1 MTGLNMTMA
10 LNAKKLNPEKLNTV
24 KYGRLKKK
32 ETVPMFRPHLV
43 TDIELSQPLPALR
56 ASKTY
61 SEALLLVRL
70 HSYPIA
76 HVAVTLE
83 RSFTPG
89 ELAKELWEN
98 LAPSINTFL
107 KRHGLDAATSLSDP
121 RLEDLGLS
129 LKARRDAFRSRAP
142 FASVVICTRDRAESL
157 ERCLESVIALD
168 YPNFEIVLIDNAP
181 KTDATLRVVEKFKA
195 RGVELRYV
203 LEPKAGLSIARNTA
217 LKHIRGEFMACID
230 DDEAAD
236 RYWLLELA
244 QGFERE
250 ENVTAVSSVIVPAEL
265 ETQAQVWFEEF
276 GGHSKGR
283 GFTPDIFNITTHY
296 KQSPLFPAPP
306 FGTGGS
312 MAFKTDAIREIGFD
326 TTLGAGTPVQA
337 SEDTATFF
345 DVLMAGQT
353 IVYQPSAIMRHYHR
367 RDLPSLRAQLR
378 GYGLGL
384 TAFYLRSF
392 RKHPKMILE
401 FLGMLPKAL
410 FYMFS
415 PTSERQAT
423 MQTFPRELSQVQR
436 RAMLEGF
443 TAYIKS
449 CKQSLKM
456 SHS

>member
-1 MTGLNMTMA
+1 MTMA
-10 LNAKKLNPEKLNTV
+10 LDNVRRGKFK
-24 KYGRLKKK
+24 RK
-32 ETVPMFRPHLV
+32 ETSPVFRPRLV
-43 TDIELSQPLPALR
+43 IDIELSQPLPVLR
-56 ASKTY
+56 ANTGY

-76 HVAVTLE
+76 HVVVPLE
-83 RSFTPG
+83 HSFTAD
-89 ELAKELWEN
+89 ELAKELWQT

-107 KRHGLDAATSLSDP
+107 KRYGMESATSLSDP
-121 RLEDLGLS
+121 RLEELGLS
-129 LKARRDAFRSRAP
+129 LKAKRDAFRSRAP

-157 ERCLESVIALD
+157 ERCLESVVALD
-168 YPNFEIVLIDNAP
+168 YPNYEIVLVDNAP
-181 KTDATLRVVEKFKA
+181 KTDDTKRVVEKFKA
-195 RGVELRYV
+195 RGFEMRYF
-203 LEPKAGLSIARNTA
+203 LEPTPGLSVARNTA
-217 LKHIRGEFMACID
+217 LKHVKGEFMACID
-230 DDEAAD
+230 DDETAD
-236 RYWLLELA
+236 KYWLLELA

-283 GFTPDIFNITTHY
+283 GFAPDIFNITTHY

-312 MAFKTDAIREIGFD
+312 MAFKTEAIRQIGFD

-337 SEDTATFF
+337 AEDTAAFF

-384 TAFYLRSF
+384 TAFYLRSL
-392 RKHPKMILE
+392 RKHPKLVLE
-401 FLGMLPKAL
+401 FLALVPKAVS
-410 FYMFS
+410 YMFS
-415 PTSERQAT
+415 PKSERQAT
-423 MQTFPRELSQVQR
+423 MKTFPKELSQVQR
-436 RAMLEGF
+436 RAMLAGF
-443 TAYIKS
+443 AAYIKS
-449 CKQSLKM
+449 CKQALKLVE
-456 SHS
+456 S